1 MTKEKMNKILAVILM
16 IFVMLQ
22 AVNAQIAINS
32 FSSNPSTIAPGKN
45 VEVSITLENV
55 GKDDIEDII
64 VRLDLSQVPFAP
76 IGSASEKVI
85 DKLNEDDVATV
96 TFDLVA
102 LPDASSQI
110 YKIPVKVSHGLVNQE
125 SLVSLTVAGQ
135 AKLDVVLESSELL
148 KVGDKGKTIVKF
160 VNNGLT
166 DIKFLTVKLIA
177 SNGYELLSADTI
189 YIGQV
194 DVDDFET
201 AEFDMIAKSE
211 NPEMIFNLN
220 YKDAN
225 NKEFSQNK
233 IVNLNIYS
241 LEEAKQLGLVTS
253 NYTGLIIGL
262 VVIVLI
268 AFFAYR
274 RYKRRK
280 LKL

>member
-1 MTKEKMNKILAVILM
+1 MNKILAVILM
-16 IFVMLQ
+16 MFIMLQ
-22 AVNAQIAINS
+22 GVNAQIAINS

-45 VEVSITLENV
+45 VEVTINLENV
-55 GKDDIEDII
+55 GDDDIEDIV
-64 VRLDLSQVPFAP
+64 VRLDLSNVPFAP
-76 IGSASEKVI
+76 VDSASEKVI
-85 DKLNEDDVATV
+85 DKLNEDDETSVSFSLIAM
-96 TFDLVA
+96 
-102 LPDASSQI
+102 PDAASQI
-110 YKIPVKVSHGLVNQE
+110 YKIPVRVSHGLVNQE

-135 AKLDVVLESSELL
+135 AKLDVVLESSELV
-148 KVGDKGKTIVKF
+148 KIGDNGKTIIKF

-166 DIKFLTVKLIA
+166 DIKFLTVRLIT

-201 AEFDMIAKSE
+201 AEFDMIAKNE

-233 IVNLNIYS
+233 IVNLNVYS

-253 NYTGLIIGL
+253 NYWGLIIGL
-262 VVIVLI
+262 AVLVLI
-268 AFFAYR
+268 VFLIYR

>member
-1 MTKEKMNKILAVILM
+1 MNKILAVILIM
-16 IFVMLQ
+16 FIMLQ
-22 AVNAQIAINS
+22 GVSAQIAINS

-45 VEVSITLENV
+45 VEVTINLENV
-55 GKDDIEDII
+55 GDDDIEDIV
-64 VRLDLSQVPFAP
+64 VRLDLSNVPFAP
-76 IGSASEKVI
+76 VDSASEKVI
-85 DKLNEDDVATV
+85 DKLNEDDETSVS
-96 TFDLVA
+96 FKLIA
-102 LPDASSQI
+102 LPDATSQI
-110 YKIPVKVSHGLVNQE
+110 YKIPVKVSHGTVNQE

-135 AKLDVVLESSELL
+135 AKLDVVLESSELV
-148 KVGDKGKTIVKF
+148 KIGDNGKTIIKF

-166 DIKFLTVKLIA
+166 DIKFLTVKLIP

-201 AEFDMIAKSE
+201 AEFDMIAKNE

-220 YKDAN
+220 YKDSN

-233 IVNLNIYS
+233 IVNLKVYS
-241 LEEAKQLGLVTS
+241 LEQAKQLGLITS
-253 NYTGLIIGL
+253 NYWGLIIGL
-262 VVIVLI
+262 AVIVLI
-268 AFFAYR
+268 TFLIYR

>member
-1 MTKEKMNKILAVILM
+1 MNKILAIVLM
-16 IFVMLQ
+16 MLVMLQ
-22 AVNAQIAINS
+22 GVSAQIAINS

-45 VEVSITLENV
+45 VEVTINLENV
-55 GKDDIEDII
+55 GDDDIEDIV
-64 VRLDLSQVPFAP
+64 VRLDLSNVPFAP
-76 IGSASEKVI
+76 VDSASEKVI
-85 DKLNEDDVATV
+85 DKLNEDDETSVS
-96 TFDLVA
+96 FKLIA
-102 LPDASSQI
+102 LPDATSQI
-110 YKIPVKVSHGLVNQE
+110 YKIPVKVSHGTVNQE

-135 AKLDVVLESSELL
+135 AKLDVVLESSELV
-148 KVGDKGKTIVKF
+148 KIGDNGKTIIKF

-166 DIKFLTVKLIA
+166 DIKFLTVKLIP

-201 AEFDMIAKSE
+201 AEFDMIAKNE

-220 YKDAN
+220 YKDSN

-233 IVNLNIYS
+233 IVNLKVYS
-241 LEEAKQLGLVTS
+241 LEQAKQLGLITS
-253 NYTGLIIGL
+253 NYWGLIIGL
-262 VVIVLI
+262 AVIVLI
-268 AFFAYR
+268 TFLIYR